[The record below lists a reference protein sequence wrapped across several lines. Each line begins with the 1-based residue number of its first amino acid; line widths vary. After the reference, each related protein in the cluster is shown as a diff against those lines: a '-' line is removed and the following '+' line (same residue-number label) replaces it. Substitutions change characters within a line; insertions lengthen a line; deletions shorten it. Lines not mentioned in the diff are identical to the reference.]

1 MQAHASADAE
11 RQTSDHAISSKVGAA
26 FFQLADFALTGVT
39 SRDPKAVEPVDDQ
52 EKRVD
57 DVLASVRSASVLG
70 SACTG
75 DSDVPSAI
83 FPHAVV
89 ANIPVYSSDYSGII
103 LKSFCFRS
111 RGYSRIFFRFSRNY
125 SLVFL
130 LPIIPKLF
138 PE

>member
-1 MQAHASADAE
+1 MLIRGVVKFSA
-11 RQTSDHAISSKVGAA
+11 RNSPGINFRKVGNYATGI
-26 FFQLADFALTGVT
+26 FRFKTGVT
-39 SRDPKAVEPVDDQ
+39 CGARRRSRR
-52 EKRVD
+52 RVD

-89 ANIPVYSSDYSGII
+89 ANIPYILPIIPELFLVFLLPNYS
-103 LKSFCFRS
+103 RS
-111 RGYSRIFFRFSRNY
+111 RGYSRIFFRLFRNY

-138 PE
+138 LE